1 MAAASALISLIRP
14 VNSVMIG
21 FAVIVGVAVVA
32 PSKTLELESL
42 GFLTGFFVS
51 SYSMVILLGFLTGF
65 FVSSYSMVINDCYDV
80 EIDRINSPTRPIPS
94 GAVSLRQANMFAVVL
109 LLTGFATASF
119 ISLTNLA
126 IAAFFALLAWSY
138 SYWGKKRGFSG
149 NVMVA
154 ASVAVPYV
162 FGGVAIGKGDDIM
175 LWSLALTSFLAGT
188 GREVVKTISDVE
200 GDKTRVVRSIAITKG
215 EKTASRIGALFFL
228 AAVSTSLFP
237 LMLGI
242 AGIVYAILVFVT
254 DAFFIYLSSKI
265 IRNYT
270 VEGAAKVKKL
280 ALGGMLLGLLAF
292 LFGGALRF

>member
-1 MAAASALISLIRP
+1 MARAPALISLMRP

-32 PSKTLELESL
+32 PSKILELDS
-42 GFLTGFFVS
+42 
-51 SYSMVILLGFLTGF
+51 LLGFLTGF

-80 EIDRINSPTRPIPS
+80 EIDRINSPDRPIPS
-94 GAVSLRQANMFAVVL
+94 GAVSLMQANMFAAIL
-109 LLTGFATASF
+109 LLIGFAAASF

-126 IAAFFALLAWSY
+126 IAAFFSLLAWSY
-138 SYWGKKRGFSG
+138 SYWGKKRGISG
-149 NVMVA
+149 NMMVA

-162 FGGVAIGKGDDIM
+162 FGGVAIGRGNDVM

-200 GDKTRVVRSIAITKG
+200 GDRIRDIRSIAITRG
-215 EKTASRIGALFFL
+215 EKTASRVGAMFFL

-242 AGIVYAILVFVT
+242 AGVVYATFVLAT

-270 VEGAAKVKKL
+270 GEGAVKVKKL